1 MSNEHSP
8 PDLATL
14 AARAGCDIV
23 ELRFT
28 DLLGRWLGVSCWT
41 KALAPGESAIFV
53 ASSNVAGWG
62 RLAQS
67 DLLLRPDLTTAWR
80 DPGTSRPTLSV
91 ICECVD
97 PARRQTSPLDTRAT
111 LVRALALL
119 AADGVADTLLVGPE
133 LEFYLFDDVR
143 FHVSPSECFFRVD
156 ARDALE
162 NTRREYAGGNRGH
175 RMIYPAFHLAPAP
188 IDADAAWRTELLAL
202 AEQAGLEP
210 LKHQHEAGPGQHEIV
225 LRHAPALHAADRIQI
240 AKFLVL
246 NAAERAGRSATF
258 MPKPLAYQPGSGLHL
273 NLSLRRAGAAV
284 FAGAEGGQCARHFI
298 AGIFAHAPALNA
310 ITNPG
315 TNSFKRLATLFSP
328 NVALAY
334 GVANRAAAI
343 RVPSALTEDALRLEL
358 RFPDAVANPYLAIAA
373 LLMAGLDGIARR
385 LDPGPPTET
394 DPRQEVE
401 NWDLRQRA
409 APGFALDLGEAIL
422 ALDRDRDFLS
432 RAGVFSEVLIE
443 TLIGELTRQLR
454 VNRALP
460 HPNEY
465 YLYFST

>member
-1 MSNEHSP
+1 MTDLHSP
-8 PDLATL
+8 SDLATL

-41 KALAPGESAIFV
+41 RALTPGDCAIFV

-62 RLAQS
+62 RMEQS
-67 DLLLRPDLTTAWR
+67 DLLLRPDLSTAWR
-80 DPGTSRPTLSV
+80 DPFAARPTLSV
-91 ICECVD
+91 ICDCVD
-97 PARRQTSPLDTRAT
+97 PAHRQTSPLDTRAT
-111 LVRALALL
+111 LARALAQLH
-119 AADGVADTLLVGPE
+119 ASGIADTLLVGPE
-133 LEFYLFDDVR
+133 LEFYVFDDVR

-156 ARDALE
+156 ARDALD
-162 NTRREYAGGNRGH
+162 NTRRDFDGGNPGH

-188 IDADAAWRTELLAL
+188 IDADVAWRAELLAL

-225 LRHAPALHAADRIQI
+225 LRHAPALRAADKIQI
-240 AKFLVL
+240 AKYLVL
-246 NAAERAGRSATF
+246 NAADRAGRSATF

-273 NLSLRRAGAAV
+273 NVSLRRDGAAL
-284 FAGAEGGQCARHFI
+284 FGGAAGDQLARHFVG
-298 AGIFAHAPALNA
+298 GIFAHAPALNA

-334 GVANRAAAI
+334 GIANRAVAI
-343 RVPSALTEDALRLEL
+343 RVPRVLSDESLRLEL
-358 RFPDAVANPYLAIAA
+358 RFPDAAANPYLAIAA
-373 LLMAGLDGIARR
+373 VLMAGLDGIARR
-385 LDPGPPTET
+385 LDPGAPIDT
-394 DPRQEVE
+394 DPRERAE
-401 NWDLRQRA
+401 SWDLRRRA
-409 APGFALDLGEAIL
+409 TPGFALDLGEAIL
-422 ALDRDRDFLS
+422 ALDRDREFLTAS
-432 RAGVFSEVLIE
+432 SVFADSLIE
-443 TLIGELTRQLR
+443 TLIDELTRQLR